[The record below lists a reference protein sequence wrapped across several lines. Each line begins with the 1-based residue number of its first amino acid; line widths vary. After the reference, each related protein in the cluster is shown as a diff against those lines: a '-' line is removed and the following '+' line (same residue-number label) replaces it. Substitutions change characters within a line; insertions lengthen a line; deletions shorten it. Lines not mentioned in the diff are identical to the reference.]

1 MASIIRIKR
10 SLTAGDPAV
19 LGAGEL
25 AYSAA
30 DYTSVT
36 GGGRLYIGIGTESGG
51 DAASHLIIGGK
62 YFTDKL
68 DHSPGTLTASS
79 ALIVDSDKKID
90 DLYVDNLRLN
100 GNTISSTNTNG
111 VITLDPNGSGYVEI
125 VGTNALVIPSGTS
138 LQQAPSV
145 AGAIRLNTDTSQ
157 FEGYSGTNWS
167 SLGGV
172 RSVDGQTYITA
183 ELTPGAGDDTLR
195 FFTNNSL
202 AFSVDDNSIDV
213 QSKITSV
220 VLASTT
226 SSTSTT
232 TGSLVVGGGVGVA
245 GNLNVGGTL
254 SAGSATFTSINN
266 TPIGNVTPST
276 GAFNQLTVDNIRVDG
291 NTISSLDTNGDI
303 NITPDGT
310 GKTIITNLYIGADS
324 ITEFVQDITGGQ
336 LVAGE
341 GIDVTYD
348 DTAGTT
354 TISGEDATTSNKG
367 IASFADADF
376 NVSSGAVELK
386 DTVVKSVTTDS
397 GSLTPSSHGLSILG
411 GEGIDVTHTGTTI
424 TVAGELASTSNI
436 GVASFSTNN
445 FQVSVGGEVSL
456 KPGSISPGDLSED
469 SITIGS
475 TTIALGGTAT
485 SILGLTEVTVDN
497 INLNGNTITAA
508 DSNGNLVLAPN
519 GTGTVDVSGKRI
531 TSVADPVN
539 SSDAVNK
546 GYVDSVAEGLSV
558 KPSVKAATTAD
569 LGAVYDNGTSGVGS
583 TLTIPAT
590 ATLTIDGV
598 TSWSVFDG
606 ILVKDQTN
614 AEENGRYYVSTIGNI
629 STAWVLTRCAKC
641 DQPTEIPSMYVF
653 VQEGTLYNS
662 TGWVATVD
670 TLPMTVGVT
679 DIVFIQF
686 SGAGTFTAGDGLS
699 LTGTEF
705 AVNVSATGGIEIS
718 ADALQLKSTVAGTGL
733 TYTDGVLDVV
743 GTADRITAN
752 SDSIDIASTYVGQ
765 SSITTLGTIT
775 TGTWNGTAI
784 GTAYGGTGITSYNYG
799 DLLVAN
805 VSGTLSALTVGS
817 VGKVLQSNGNTVVY
831 GDVDGGTY

>member
-1 MASIIRIKR
+1 
-10 SLTAGDPAV
+10 
-19 LGAGEL
+19 
-25 AYSAA
+25 
-30 DYTSVT
+30 
-36 GGGRLYIGIGTESGG
+36 
-51 DAASHLIIGGK
+51 
-62 YFTDKL
+62 
-68 DHSPGTLTASS
+68 
-79 ALIVDSDKKID
+79 
-90 DLYVDNLRLN
+90 
-100 GNTISSTNTNG
+100 
-111 VITLDPNGSGYVEI
+111 
-125 VGTNALVIPSGTS
+125 
-138 LQQAPSV
+138 
-145 AGAIRLNTDTSQ
+145 
-157 FEGYSGTNWS
+157 
-167 SLGGV
+167 
-172 RSVDGQTYITA
+172 
-183 ELTPGAGDDTLR
+183 
-195 FFTNNSL
+195 
-202 AFSVDDNSIDV
+202 
-213 QSKITSV
+213 
-220 VLASTT
+220 
-226 SSTSTT
+226 
-232 TGSLVVGGGVGVA
+232 
-245 GNLNVGGTL
+245 
-254 SAGSATFTSINN
+254 
-266 TPIGNVTPST
+266 
-276 GAFNQLTVDNIRVDG
+276 
-291 NTISSLDTNGDI
+291 
-303 NITPDGT
+303 
-310 GKTIITNLYIGADS
+310 
-324 ITEFVQDITGGQ
+324 
-336 LVAGE
+336 
-341 GIDVTYD
+341 
-348 DTAGTT
+348 
-354 TISGEDATTSNKG
+354 
-367 IASFADADF
+367 
-376 NVSSGAVELK
+376 
-386 DTVVKSVTTDS
+386 
-397 GSLTPSSHGLSILG
+397 
-411 GEGIDVTHTGTTI
+411 
-424 TVAGELASTSNI
+424 
-436 GVASFSTNN
+436 VASFSTNN

-614 AEENGRYYVSTIGNI
+614 AEENGRYYVSTVGNI

-641 DQPTEIPSMYVF
+641 DQPNEIPSMYVF

-743 GTADRITAN
+743 GTANRITAN